1 MMSSQSDSTKNQSFN
16 DDLVLLKRYFDD
28 NGLTPNVRK
37 TKYVHFHSPPKR
49 LNRDVVVNVNGG
61 IVEEVRVFLYL
72 GLYLDSHLS
81 FKLQVGNIARKIGP
95 AGL

>member
-1 MMSSQSDSTKNQSFN
+1 MSSQSDSTKNHSFN

-37 TKYVHFHSPPKR
+37 RKYIHFHSPQKR

-61 IVEEVRVFLYL
+61 IVEEVNVFIFRTI
-72 GLYLDSHLS
+72 S
-81 FKLQVGNIARKIGP
+81 R
-95 AGL
+95 